1 MRSTPQSC
9 CTLSPHIL
17 LIDDNPLD
25 RELTELALLEVA
37 PGSSLTLAE
46 SGIQAM
52 QLLWA
57 GLRTDLILLDVNMP
71 GMHGFDV
78 LQALRADTSLNHIP
92 VVMLS
97 TSGAERD
104 RAQAQALE
112 VDGYMVKASRF
123 EAYVQQ
129 MLGLMRW
136 YHAAAPLQTLA

>member
-1 MRSTPQSC
+1 MRSTRQFC
-9 CTLSPHIL
+9 CTPLPHIL

-37 PGSSLTLAE
+37 PGFPLTLAE

-52 QLLWA
+52 RLLWA

-71 GMHGFDV
+71 GMHGFEV
-78 LQALRADTSLNHIP
+78 LEALRADTSLNRIP

-97 TSGAERD
+97 TSGAEGD
-104 RAQAQALE
+104 RAQAQALQ
-112 VDGYMVKASRF
+112 VHRYVVKASRF

-129 MLGLMRW
+129 MLDLMHW
-136 YHAAAPLQTLA
+136 YHAAAPRQTLV